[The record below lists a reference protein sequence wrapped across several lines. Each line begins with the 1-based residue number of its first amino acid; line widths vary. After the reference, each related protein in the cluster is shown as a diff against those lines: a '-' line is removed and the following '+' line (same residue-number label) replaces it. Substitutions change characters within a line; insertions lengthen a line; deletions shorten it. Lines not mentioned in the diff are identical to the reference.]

1 MLPPGLRIKRF
12 RLVLEQRDIE
22 ERDFRFWRCET
33 LPLFP
38 SPSLFFYSHH
48 FSRSLSLSFLVLCSE
63 TAGKR
68 LLRRLVALCSK
79 RFLGTPSKYCIS
91 CHLPLRT
98 TILGPALLF
107 VLVRC
112 PSFRESSKDSKERRG
127 PTR

>member
-12 RLVLEQRDIE
+12 RLVLEQREIK
-22 ERDFRFWRCET
+22 ERDFRFWSCET

-38 SPSLFFYSHH
+38 SPSPFFYSHH
-48 FSRSLSLSFLVLCSE
+48 FSRGLSLSFLVLCSE

-68 LLRRLVALCSK
+68 LVRRLVAHCSK
-79 RFLGTPSKYCIS
+79 RFLGTSSKYCIS